1 MRTFL
6 FICLLTCSI
15 SGLCAETFVGPGPDP
30 ACGGTDLKI
39 VQQRG
44 RISLIQQT
52 VFASNRTIVEQYRP
66 LPHND
71 WQITLLLYSSRWQ
84 QDEPLTGD
92 RLIRSETFRAS
103 DTEKAAQLK
112 EVFGYGDIKWLDEPK
127 RLLDYF
133 HANRSEF
140 NQ

>member
-71 WQITLLLYSSRWQ
+71 WQITLLLYSLRKSVICQAFCVNGRSC
-84 QDEPLTGD
+84 LTMVLGS
-92 RLIRSETFRAS
+92 LAS
-103 DTEKAAQLK
+103 ATSYMSS
-112 EVFGYGDIKWLDEPK
+112 GCC
-127 RLLDYF
+127 
-133 HANRSEF
+133 
-140 NQ
+140 